1 MNITKLK
8 QSPKTFS
15 RIFGVEPEKFDQLML
30 KIEPLWQKAE
40 TKRLN
45 ILHRAHR
52 RKIKK
57 GSGRPYALT
66 LEESVAMLLLYARSY
81 VTHIF
86 LAALFD
92 IHDSAVCQYFAKV
105 RPVIESVFDIPTE
118 KIDLRE
124 EEILQLVVDATE
136 QRTERR
142 NNGSGYSGK
151 KKAET
156 IKTQIVISKKTKQI
170 AHVSPSVPGNIHDKK
185 LFDDSG
191 VKLPDNAKG
200 DLGYL
205 GTNITIPHK
214 SSKLH
219 SLTKTQKDF
228 NTRHS
233 HRRIIVEHIL
243 AVLKSYGILANRF
256 RGHLEHYH
264 QYFVIVCGLYNL
276 AKS

>member
-1 MNITKLK
+1 MNIQKLK

-15 RIFGVEPEKFDQLML
+15 RIFGIAPDTFDELVVQV
-30 KIEPLWQKAE
+30 EPLWQKAE
-40 TKRLN
+40 AKRLR
-45 ILHRAHR
+45 HK

-57 GSGRPYALT
+57 GSGRKYALT
-66 LEESVAMLLLYARSY
+66 LENSVAMLLLYTRSY

-92 IHDSAVCQYFAKV
+92 IHESRVCRYFTKV
-105 RPVIESVFDIPTE
+105 RPVVESVFDIPTE
-118 KIDLRE
+118 KTDLRE
-124 EEILQLVVDATE
+124 DEILQLVVDATE

-156 IKTQIVISKKTKQI
+156 IKTQIVISKKNRKIT
-170 AHVSPSVPGNIHDKK
+170 HVSRSVPGNIHDKK

-191 VKLPDNAKG
+191 IKLPDNAKG

-219 SLTKTQKDF
+219 ALTATQKDF

-233 HRRIIVEHIL
+233 RGRIIVEHVF
-243 AVLKSYGILANRF
+243 AVLKSYGILTNRF
-256 RGHLEHYH
+256 RGHLENYH
-264 QYFVIVCGLYNL
+264 QYFVIICGLYNF
-276 AKS
+276 ARA